1 MLTLDDLCEK
11 LKQIDEIS
19 LMEVL
24 EINSDELVERFVDKI
39 EDRIEEL
46 QQDFAEDD
54 YDELE
59 LES

>member
-24 EINSDELVERFVDKI
+24 EINSDELVERFLDKI

>member
-24 EINSDELVERFVDKI
+24 EIDSDELVERFVDKI

>member
-39 EDRIEEL
+39 EDRLYDL
-46 QQDFAEDD
+46 QLDFAEDD
-54 YDELE
+54 NDELN
-59 LES
+59 LED